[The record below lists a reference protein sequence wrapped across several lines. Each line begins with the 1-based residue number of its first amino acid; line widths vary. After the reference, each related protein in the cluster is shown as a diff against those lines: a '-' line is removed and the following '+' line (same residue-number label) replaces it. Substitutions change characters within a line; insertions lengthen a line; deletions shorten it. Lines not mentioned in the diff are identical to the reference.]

1 MKRILFINPSLR
13 LHSKTK
19 FLPVGI
25 ASVMTYLQ
33 SQGIKFD
40 FLDIDIDDIEDTDVK
55 LYLEKNRYDIVL
67 TGSIVTHYKWM
78 KWLTKTIR
86 HYNPKS
92 IIIVGNS
99 VAGSI
104 PTLFLTN
111 SDADIAIMGEGEL
124 STNETIFRIL
134 SDEDIGNIEGI
145 AYKKSNGTVKVNP
158 KRKGLKKLDDSILG
172 E

>member
-55 LYLEKNRYDIVL
+55 LYLEKNSPQSSDLLKINPIKEKILNNIVN
-67 TGSIVTHYKWM
+67 
-78 KWLTKTIR
+78 
-86 HYNPKS
+86 NP
-92 IIIVGNS
+92 
-99 VAGSI
+99 
-104 PTLFLTN
+104 
-111 SDADIAIMGEGEL
+111 L
-124 STNETIFRIL
+124 SKYL
-134 SDEDIGNIEGI
+134 SFN
-145 AYKKSNGTVKVNP
+145 KFTPFFN
-158 KRKGLKKLDDSILG
+158 
-172 E
+172 